1 VPGTAAEHPVDASID
16 DQEADYFVSDDAE
29 SDEDSVEADELE
41 ADELDQDGEGLPDG
55 TTPED
60 HQDRRE
66 D

>member
-1 VPGTAAEHPVDASID
+1 VEPPAEEAVDASID

-29 SDEDSVEADELE
+29 SDEDSVEP
-41 ADELDQDGEGLPDG
+41 DELDHNGEDLADGNAPEDYQDQQ
-55 TTPED
+55 D